1 LADWSLLTNHG
12 RLLLAIENE
21 PGLRVR
27 GMADGLELSE
37 RGVALILRDLRQAG
51 YVTSRRE
58 GRRVFYSVVAEK
70 PTRRDPTAPDGVSC
84 SDSSPPPRLPGARRP
99 RRHRMRGSRRDGLRW
114 SPSSQEESRRKA
126 ALRRSSLL

>member
-27 GMADGLELSE
+27 EMADRLELSE

-51 YVTSRRE
+51 YVTSYRE
-58 GRRVFYSVVAEK
+58 GRRVYYSVVPDKPMRRDSLRHQTVGQLLQLLAAAETSRRQAG
-70 PTRRDPTAPDGVSC
+70 PTRSLG
-84 SDSSPPPRLPGARRP
+84 PGR
-99 RRHRMRGSRRDGLRW
+99 
-114 SPSSQEESRRKA
+114 E
-126 ALRRSSLL
+126 

>member
-27 GMADGLELSE
+27 DMAERLELSE
-37 RGVALILRDLRQAG
+37 RGVALILRELREAG

-70 PTRRDPTAPDGVSC
+70 P
-84 SDSSPPPRLPGARRP
+84 
-99 RRHRMRGSRRDGLRW
+99 
-114 SPSSQEESRRKA
+114 
-126 ALRRSSLL
+126 LRRGTLKHRTVGDLLNLFEASGSA

>member
-27 GMADGLELSE
+27 DMAERLQLSE
-37 RGVALILRDLRQAG
+37 RGVALILRDLREAG

-58 GRRVFYSVVAEK
+58 GRRVFYSVVPEK
-70 PTRRDPTAPDGVSC
+70 PLRTDMLQHQTVGQ
-84 SDSSPPPRLPGARRP
+84 LL
-99 RRHRMRGSRRDGLRW
+99 GLLA
-114 SPSSQEESRRKA
+114 EVESTQRQK
-126 ALRRSSLL
+126 ST

>member
-27 GMADGLELSE
+27 DMAERLHLSE
-37 RGVALILRDLRQAG
+37 RGVALILRDLRASG

-58 GRRVFYSVVAEK
+58 GRRVFYSVVPEK
-70 PTRRDPTAPDGVSC
+70 PLR
-84 SDSSPPPRLPGARRP
+84 SDLLGHQTVGQLLGLLAEVEGAQKRN
-99 RRHRMRGSRRDGLRW
+99 
-114 SPSSQEESRRKA
+114 
-126 ALRRSSLL
+126 

>member
-37 RGVALILRDLRQAG
+37 RGVALILRDLREAG

-70 PTRRDPTAPDGVSC
+70 PTRRDPHGT
-84 SDSSPPPRLPGARRP
+84 RR
-99 RRHRMRGSRRDGLRW
+99 GQLLGLLETSRRTETTAASDAGL
-114 SPSSQEESRRKA
+114 EA
-126 ALRRSSLL
+126 